1 VVFSGFSPA
10 RKAAVA
16 GAACMALLASW
27 TCTRSLLLRSPVPAL
42 SPAQREQAARVRIL
56 RDSFGVPH
64 VFGKTDADAAFG
76 LAYAHAE
83 DDWPTLQDVLAAA
96 RGRLGLLHASRT
108 AVENDYYAQLI
119 DVAGQVAAQYP
130 ALSPEVKRVLDGY
143 AEGLNAY
150 AALHPSQADGRLLPL
165 TGRDVAAG
173 FAHKLPLLFG
183 LSGVLRAL
191 AGTRPLHA
199 GDELASLELS
209 PGLATGSNAH
219 AVLARR
225 SEDGITRLNVNSHQ
239 PWAGPVAW
247 YEAQVVSDEGW
258 NMTGGLFPGAPFVL
272 LGHNQTLGWAHTNN
286 QPHLIDVYELRMNP
300 ERPHEYRYDDRW
312 LPLDEG
318 DARLELDVGVFLLPL
333 HKKVYR
339 SVHGPVVE
347 TSHGFYAIRYA
358 GIDRALRS
366 IEQWY
371 RMDKARNLAEWKAA
385 MEVQGV
391 PMFNT
396 VYADLRNIFYVYNAL
411 IPVRR
416 GSTDPSLILPGDS
429 ADALWSEYLPFAR
442 LPQVENP
449 PSGFVFNCNTT
460 PFQATDGPGNPSPS
474 NFPASAGIERTM
486 NNRGLRSLALFG
498 GAAPISRDEFFK
510 FKFDRVYG
518 RGSPMIEQV
527 VAPLVES
534 FTPRTDDER
543 RALAL
548 LSAWDGAAEEGST
561 AATLAILTSD
571 ALFKTASRSSRPS
584 LADAFRGAI
593 SFLVAG
599 YGRVAV
605 PLGEVQRLRRGS
617 VDLPLGGGPDV
628 LNAASSNKEGKHL
641 VGTEGDSYI
650 LIAEFGPGGVVSQS
664 IQPYGAS
671 NRPGSDHYADQAPLF
686 VQRTLKPTWRAPE
699 ELRAHLSLEYS
710 PGEELSR
717 HR

>member
-1 VVFSGFSPA
+1 MVFSGLSRA
-10 RKAAVA
+10 RKTAVVAASCA
-16 GAACMALLASW
+16 ALLAGW
-27 TCTRSLLLRSPVPAL
+27 TCTRSLLLRSPVPPL
-42 SPAQREQAARVRIL
+42 SAAQHEQAARVRIL

-96 RGRLGLLHASRT
+96 RGRLGLLHASTT
-108 AVENDYYAQLI
+108 AAENDYYAQLI
-119 DVAGQVAAQYP
+119 DVAGQVETQYP
-130 ALSPEVKRVLDGY
+130 ALSPEVRRVLDGY

-150 AALHPSQADGRLLPL
+150 AALHPSQADGRLLPI
-165 TGRDVAAG
+165 TARDVAAG
-173 FAHKLPLLFG
+173 FAHKLPVLFG
-183 LSGVLRAL
+183 LPGVLRVL
-191 AGTRPLHA
+191 GGKGPLHA
-199 GDELASLELS
+199 GDELAWLGTS
-209 PGLATGSNAH
+209 PGLAAGSNAH

-225 SEDGITRLNVNSHQ
+225 STDGVTRLNVNSHQ

-247 YEAQVVSDEGW
+247 YEGQVVSEEGW
-258 NMTGGLFPGAPFVL
+258 NMTGGLFPGAPVVL
-272 LGHNQTLGWAHTNN
+272 LGHNETLGWAHTVN
-286 QPHLIDVYELRMNP
+286 QPHLIDVFELRMNP
-300 ERPHEYRYDDRW
+300 ESPHEYRFDDRW
-312 LPLDEG
+312 VPLGER
-318 DARLELDVGVFLLPL
+318 DARLELDLGVFLLPL

-339 SVHGPVVE
+339 SVHGPVIE

-358 GIDRALRS
+358 GIDRALRAV
-366 IEQWY
+366 EQWY

-385 MEVQGV
+385 MEVQGI

-396 VYADLRNIFYVYNAL
+396 VYADRNNILYVYNAL
-411 IPVRR
+411 IPVRS
-416 GSTDPSLILPGDS
+416 GAADPSLILPGDR
-429 ADALWSEYLPFAR
+429 ADALWSEYLTFAR

-460 PFQATDGPGNPSPS
+460 PFQVTDGPGNPSPS
-474 NFPASAGIERTM
+474 YFPASAGIERTM

-498 GAAPISRDEFFK
+498 GAAPISREEFFR

-548 LSAWDGAAEEGST
+548 LRAWDGAAEEDST
-561 AATLAILTSD
+561 AAALAILTEG
-571 ALFKTASRSSRPS
+571 ALFETATRSARPS
-584 LADAFRGAI
+584 LAEAFRGAI
-593 SFLVAG
+593 AFLVAG

-617 VDLPLGGGPDV
+617 VDLPLGGAPDV
-628 LNAASSNKEGKHL
+628 LNAVSSKKDGKHL
-641 VGTEGDSYI
+641 VGTEGDSYV
-650 LIAEFGPGGVVSQS
+650 LIAEFGPGGVSSQS

-671 NRPGSDHYADQAPLF
+671 NRPGSAHYADQAPLF
-686 VQRTLKPTWRAPE
+686 VQRTLKPTWRTRE
-699 ELRAHLSLEYS
+699 DLRAHLSLEYS

>member
-1 VVFSGFSPA
+1 V
-10 RKAAVA
+10 AAAA
-16 GAACMALLASW
+16 GAALLASW
-27 TCTRSLLLRSPVPAL
+27 VCARTLLLRTSVAAL
-42 SPAQREQAARVRIL
+42 TPAQREQAARVRIL

-64 VFGKTDADAAFG
+64 IFGKTDADAAFG

-96 RGRLGLLHASRT
+96 QGRLGLLHPSKA
-108 AVENDYYAQLI
+108 AAENDYYAQLI
-119 DVAGQVAAQYP
+119 DVAGQLEAQYP
-130 ALSPEVKRVLDGY
+130 SLSPEMRRVLDGY

-150 AALHPSQADGRLLPL
+150 AALHPSQADGRFLPF

-173 FAHKLPLLFG
+173 FAHKLPILFG
-183 LSGVLRAL
+183 LSDVLRTL
-191 AGTRPLHA
+191 DGKGPLHA
-199 GDELASLELS
+199 GDELASLAPS
-209 PGLATGSNAH
+209 PGLSAGSNAH

-225 SEDGITRLNVNSHQ
+225 STDGVTRLNVNSHQ

-247 YEAQVVSDEGW
+247 YEAQVVSEEGW
-258 NMTGGLFPGAPFVL
+258 NMTGGLFPGAPVVL
-272 LGHNQTLGWAHTNN
+272 LGHNETLGWAHTINR
-286 QPHLIDVYELRMNP
+286 PHLIDVFELRMNP
-300 ERPHEYRYDDRW
+300 ERAHEYRFDGRW
-312 LPLDEG
+312 VPLAEA
-318 DARLELDVGVFLLPL
+318 DARLPVDLGVFTLPL

-366 IEQWY
+366 VEQWY
-371 RMDKARNLAEWKAA
+371 RMDKAHDLAEWKAA
-385 MEVQGV
+385 MEVQGL

-396 VYADLRNIFYVYNAL
+396 IYADRSNVLYVYNAL

-416 GSTDPSLILPGDS
+416 GPDDPSLILPGDR
-429 ADALWSEYLPFAR
+429 ADALWSEYIAFAR
-442 LPQVENP
+442 LPQVQNP

-460 PFQATDGPGNPSPS
+460 PFHATDGPGNPSPS
-474 NFPASAGIERTM
+474 DFPASAGIERTM

-498 GAAPISRDEFFK
+498 GAAPISREEFFQ
-510 FKFDRVYG
+510 FKFDRVHA
-518 RGSPMIEQV
+518 RGSPMFEQV
-527 VAPLVES
+527 VAPLLES

-548 LSAWDGAAEEGST
+548 LRSWDGAAEEGSA

-571 ALFKTASRSSRPS
+571 GLSKTAGATSRPS
-584 LADAFRGAI
+584 LADALRGAI
-593 SFLVAG
+593 AFLVAG

-617 VDLPLGGGPDV
+617 VDLPLGGAPDV
-628 LNAASSNKEGKHL
+628 LNAATSKKDGKHL
-641 VGTEGDSYI
+641 VGTEGDSYV
-650 LIAEFGPGGVVSQS
+650 LIAEFGPGGVASQS

-686 VQRTLKPTWRAPE
+686 VKRTLKPTWRTRE
-699 ELRAHLSLEYS
+699 DLRAHLSLEYS

>member
-1 VVFSGFSPA
+1 V
-10 RKAAVA
+10 AA
-16 GAACMALLASW
+16 L
-27 TCTRSLLLRSPVPAL
+27 T
-42 SPAQREQAARVRIL
+42 PAQREQAARVRIL

-64 VFGKTDADAAFG
+64 IFGKTDADAAFG

-96 RGRLGLLHASRT
+96 EGRLGLLHPSKA
-108 AVENDYYAQLI
+108 AAENDYYTQLV
-119 DVAGQVAAQYP
+119 DVAGQLETQYP
-130 ALSPEVKRVLDGY
+130 ALSPEMRRVLDGY

-150 AALHPSQADGRLLPL
+150 AALHPSQADGRLLPV
-165 TGRDVAAG
+165 TGRDIAAG

-183 LSGVLRAL
+183 LAGVLRAL
-191 AGTRPLHA
+191 GGDGPLHA
-199 GDELASLELS
+199 GDELASLAPA
-209 PGLATGSNAH
+209 PGLLAGSNAH

-225 SEDGITRLNVNSHQ
+225 SIDGVTRLNINSHQ

-247 YEAQVVSDEGW
+247 YEAQVVSEEGW
-258 NMTGGLFPGAPFVL
+258 NMTGALFPGAPVVL
-272 LGHNQTLGWAHTNN
+272 LGHNETLGWAHTNN
-286 QPHLIDVYELRMNP
+286 RPHLIDVFELRMNP
-300 ERPHEYRYDDRW
+300 ERAHEYRFDGRW
-312 LPLDEG
+312 VPLAES
-318 DARLELDVGVFLLPL
+318 DARLEVDLGVFTLPL

-366 IEQWY
+366 VEQWY
-371 RMDKARNLAEWKAA
+371 RMDKARDFAEWKAA
-385 MEVQGV
+385 MEMQGV

-396 VYADLRNIFYVYNAL
+396 IYADRSNVLYVYNAL

-416 GSTDPSLILPGDS
+416 STDDPSLILPGDRE
-429 ADALWSEYLPFAR
+429 DALWSEYIPFAR
-442 LPQVENP
+442 LPQVQNP

-460 PFQATDGPGNPSPS
+460 PFNATDGPGNPSPAD
-474 NFPASAGIERTM
+474 FPSSAGIERTM

-498 GAAPISRDEFFK
+498 GAAPISREEFFQ
-510 FKFDRVYG
+510 FKFDRVFA
-518 RGSPMIEQV
+518 RGSPMLDQV
-527 VAPLVES
+527 VSPLLES

-548 LSAWDGAAEEGST
+548 LRGWDGAAEEGS
-561 AATLAILTSD
+561 AAASLAILTEG
-571 ALFKTASRSSRPS
+571 ALSRTAHGSSRPS
-584 LADAFRGAI
+584 LADAFRAAI

-599 YGRVAV
+599 YGRVGV
-605 PLGEVQRLRRGS
+605 PLGELQRLRRGS
-617 VDLPLGGGPDV
+617 VDLPLGGAPDV
-628 LNAASSNKEGKHL
+628 LNAATSKKDGKHL

-650 LIAEFGPGGVVSQS
+650 LIAEFGPAGVVSHS

-686 VQRTLKPTWRAPE
+686 VKHAFKPTWRRRE
-699 ELRAHLSLEYS
+699 DLRAHLSLEYS